1 MPKADISKTYTPT
14 SPLLFRYSALT
25 WNAHKIHYDLPW
37 TREVEGH
44 PDLVVHGPMTAQ
56 LLVEVAGFAARDV
69 AGELR
74 KFEYRATHPMYV
86 NKPITLNVAWEGPR
100 GSKLVVWAEQ
110 EGVVGMKGTAEIEAA

>member
-1 MPKADISKTYTPT
+1 MPKADISHTYTPS

-25 WNAHKIHYDLPW
+25 WNAHKIHYDRDW

-56 LLVEVAGFAARDV
+56 LLVEVAKKAADDAAV
-69 AGELR
+69 SLR

-86 NKPITLNVAWEGPR
+86 NKPITLNGAWDGPR
-100 GSKLVVWAEQ
+100 GSKLILWAEQ
-110 EGVVGMKGTAEIEAA
+110 EGVVGMKGTAELEAL